1 MQFITKFVAA
11 VVAGVACTTGVAM
24 AIPNAVP
31 EPTSLALGALGVAGV
46 LFFARKGKK

>member
-1 MQFITKFVAA
+1 MQFITKFAAA

-24 AIPNAVP
+24 AIPVP
-31 EPTSLALGALGVAGV
+31 EPTSLALSALGVVGV